1 MKIFLPTQQ
10 LFVVKIFAYVVVV
23 VAINSITHDFMLLN
37 MDINKSITVIYV
49 ERYKLVSA
57 CYTCLL

>member
-23 VAINSITHDFMLLN
+23 AINSIAHDFMLLN
-37 MDINKSITVIYV
+37 MDINKSLTAIYV

-57 CYTCLL
+57 CYTCLP

>member
-23 VAINSITHDFMLLN
+23 AINSITHDFMLLN
-37 MDINKSITVIYV
+37 MDISKSITAIYV

-57 CYTCLL
+57 CYTCLP

>member
-10 LFVVKIFAYVVVV
+10 LFVVKIFAYVVV

-49 ERYKLVSA
+49 ERYKMASA
-57 CYTCLL
+57 

>member
-10 LFVVKIFAYVVVV
+10 LFVVKIFAYVVV

-49 ERYKLVSA
+49 ERYKLASA
-57 CYTCLL
+57 CYTCLP

>member
-10 LFVVKIFAYVVVV
+10 LFVVKFFAYVVE

-49 ERYKLVSA
+49 ERYKLASA
-57 CYTCLL
+57 CYTCLP